1 MGWPEVVAAVFWAE
15 RVTIQKSTGMSPY
28 YIAHGVEP
36 VLPFDIAEATYLS
49 PARAEGCTTRELL
62 ADRARAFLKREEDL
76 EGVRKKVLA
85 ARWASVRDFEEK
97 YRHTI
102 KDFNFQPGDLVLVR
116 NSKIETE
123 ASRKAKPRYT
133 GPMAVVRKT
142 IGGSYVL
149 AELDGALS
157 ALRYAAFRL
166 VPYHAR
172 TKLSVPITR
181 IVEEEPSETN
191 DEYPSWVE
199 VDESDEADHRR

>member
-1 MGWPEVVAAVFWAE
+1 M
-15 RVTIQKSTGMSPY
+15 
-28 YIAHGVEP
+28 
-36 VLPFDIAEATYLS
+36 
-49 PARAEGCTTRELL
+49 
-62 ADRARAFLKREEDL
+62 
-76 EGVRKKVLA
+76 LA

-191 DEYPSWVE
+191 DEYPSWVG